1 MNWLVGI
8 AILLAFG
15 VTNFWVWKNKRSD
28 YDEEGIL
35 GLWLWLVIVAWIVS
49 WGFKWWS
56 IAGILLGVVLALI
69 IWCKRK
75 KWDTWEWADVVTR
88 SSLVM
93 GGAMTLARGLWIA
106 SLTLWIGAVVLW
118 VIAKTY
124 RKWRWYKSGKMG
136 LVALIGGIWW
146 MGVWML
152 LAQRQLIQVY
162 LAGLSIIA
170 ICVVIYL
177 RSGWPKKLHILKK

>member
-15 VTNFWVWKNKRSD
+15 ATNFWVWKNKRAD
-28 YDEEGIL
+28 YEEEGIL
-35 GLWLWLVIVAWIVS
+35 GLWLWLVTVTWIAS
-49 WGFKWWS
+49 WGFRWWS
-56 IAGILLGVVLALI
+56 LGGVLLAVACALVF
-69 IWCKRK
+69 WCRKK
-75 KWDTWEWADVVTR
+75 KWDVWEWADVTTR
-88 SSLVM
+88 SSLVFA
-93 GGAMTLARGLWIA
+93 GSIALAKGSWIVGLGLWG
-106 SLTLWIGAVVLW
+106 GAVVLW